1 MARSPPLTASRPSS
15 PRPQTPGQMGSG
27 TRSPEPAGPRSQG
40 SGHGGSW
47 TRWGTAAC
55 PPKKSQSPR
64 RQGGNGKDAE
74 CRPLPPRSPNES
86 CCKTLA
92 LKPFPCFRFVRT
104 ISAQSC
110 LKTPILQL
118 QESRSF
124 KAPAAR
130 GPLPPVGCINS
141 IYLNNQSPEPRD
153 RDPLFLLS
161 GSAVLPRTV
170 NADGKAQD
178 DWQGRL
184 STAPA
189 GWGWGGVWK
198 GVSTTLPHQ

>member
-1 MARSPPLTASRPSS
+1 
-15 PRPQTPGQMGSG
+15 MGSG
-27 TRSPEPAGPRSQG
+27 RRSPEPAGPRSQG
-40 SGHGGSW
+40 CGPHHRVRPRRSLDSLRDCGMPASE
-47 TRWGTAAC
+47 TPVTAAAG
-55 PPKKSQSPR
+55 R
-64 RQGGNGKDAE
+64 ERQG
-74 CRPLPPRSPNES
+74 RRMQTPTPRSPNES
-86 CCKTLA
+86 VCKTVA

-104 ISAQSC
+104 ILAQSC
-110 LKTPILQL
+110 LKL

-153 RDPLFLLS
+153 RDPPFLLS

-189 GWGWGGVWK
+189 GWGGGVWK

>member
-1 MARSPPLTASRPSS
+1 MAESPSPPRAPPRLGHRRRDKWARGRGPRASR
-15 PRPQTPGQMGSG
+15 
-27 TRSPEPAGPRSQG
+27 PRSQG
-40 SGHGGSW
+40 L
-47 TRWGTAAC
+47 RAA
-55 PPKKSQSPR
+55 SPR
-64 RQGGNGKDAE
+64 QATADPGHAGGLRHARLRNPSHRGGREETGRTQNAD
-74 CRPLPPRSPNES
+74 PFPPRSPNES

-104 ISAQSC
+104 ILAQSC
-110 LKTPILQL
+110 LKTILQL

-130 GPLPPVGCINS
+130 GPLPVGCINS

-170 NADGKAQD
+170 NADGKSP
-178 DWQGRL
+178 GRL
-184 STAPA
+184 AGPTVDSAC
-189 GWGWGGVWK
+189 GWGWGGV
-198 GVSTTLPHQ
+198 